1 MRGITSG
8 VLIFTSIILFV
19 EILGFLGIIQLV
31 RERRWK
37 WRISILYWFIT
48 FVFLAFWLIAF
59 LDTEKIRHTTD
70 YSFFYFVI
78 FIAVLNFFPK
88 VILSVFVLFSAPFRL
103 FRDKIRSQII
113 LLSGLILSFGMAL
126 VLIYG
131 VIAGKKTIRVE
142 ELRLVIPELPA
153 GLSGTKIVHIS
164 DMHLGSYEN
173 DRFLKRCVDKINKVD
188 PDLIL
193 FTGDIVNNFYQEIT
207 GFEDQLGRLKARS
220 GKFAI
225 LGNHDYGDYSDW
237 DSPKDKA
244 RNLEM
249 IERKVAETG
258 FQLLL
263 NRSERINI
271 RDTSLYLVGV
281 ENWGHPP
288 FPQYARLDSALRNVP
303 GKSFRILLTHDPA
316 HWRDRVRYK
325 TDIPLT
331 LSGHTHGGQF
341 AIKIAGIEF
350 SPIYLADQ
358 NWGGLYQENN
368 QFLYVNRGLGCVGLP
383 ARIDMAPEITVI
395 TLVRK

>member
-1 MRGITSG
+1 MRGIASG

-31 RERRWK
+31 REKRWK
-37 WRISILYWFIT
+37 WRISVIYWSIT
-48 FVFLAFWLIAF
+48 IVFLTFWLIAF
-59 LDTEKIRHTTD
+59 MDTEKIRHTTD

-78 FIAVLNFFPK
+78 FIGVLNFFPK
-88 VILSVFVLFSAPFRL
+88 ALLSVFVLFSAPFSL
-103 FRDKIRSQII
+103 FQYKIRSQII
-113 LLSGLILSFGMAL
+113 LLSGLILSFGMAFAL
-126 VLIYG
+126 VYG
-131 VIAGKKTIRVE
+131 VIVGKKTIRVE
-142 ELRLVIPELPA
+142 ELRLAIPELPA
-153 GLSGTKIVHIS
+153 GLNGTKIVHIS
-164 DMHLGSYEN
+164 DFHLGSYEN
-173 DRFLKRCVDKINKVD
+173 DRFLKRCVDKINKVE

-244 RNLEM
+244 RNLE
-249 IERKVAETG
+249 IIKQKVAETG

-263 NRSERINI
+263 NRSEKINI
-271 RDTSLYLVGV
+271 RDTCLYLVGV

-288 FPQYARLDSALRNVP
+288 FPQYARLDSALRGVP

-316 HWRDRVRYK
+316 HWRDQVRYK

-331 LSGHTHGGQF
+331 LAGHTHGGQF

-350 SPIYLADQ
+350 SPIYLAGK
-358 NWGGLYQENN
+358 NWGGLYKENN